1 MDSFQA
7 KTARHR
13 PRMIYKKKISFGS
26 IPTRS
31 GIGNSKKIAKKF
43 KKLKN
48 IIIAT
53 FQAKTGWDRL
63 RMREENKLSF
73 RSIPTRPG
81 IGNSNKIA
89 KKTQKI
95 KKHHYGFVSS

>member
-31 GIGNSKKIAKKF
+31 GIGNSKKNSKKIQKT
-43 KKLKN
+43 KKN
-48 IIIAT
+48 
-53 FQAKTGWDRL
+53 
-63 RMREENKLSF
+63 
-73 RSIPTRPG
+73 
-81 IGNSNKIA
+81 
-89 KKTQKI
+89 
-95 KKHHYGFVSS
+95 HYGFFSSQNGMGQAKNDGKKKKKRSYQFLANPEYRILKK